1 MLLCN
6 SLVFWPAIRK
16 PKNLLCS
23 DHNRKSKIPS
33 LVTNKHVSYKA
44 SASFNVTTKSTS
56 YDLQGKGGVG
66 IINFFQGKN
75 IFITGGTGLL
85 GKALVEKLL
94 RLTPVGKIYILVKA
108 DDHET
113 AIDRITKEL
122 INSELFKCLQEKHG
136 KYYQEFMAKNL
147 VPVIG
152 NITEPNLGMDPDSA
166 HAIMKDVNVIIES
179 AANTNINERYDVSL
193 KTNVNGPQRIMSFAK
208 ACKSLELLVYISTAY
223 VNGERE
229 GIFLENP
236 LTMGENRRKDPSPF
250 PRVDVSDEVN
260 LASRSGTTS
269 TGFDGNKYMRKLGME
284 RANFYGWHNTY
295 QITKAMGEMVIN
307 KTRGDMPV
315 VIIRP
320 TIIESCYKGPVPG
333 WIQGNRVFDPL
344 ICSFGKG
351 QLPAFLCK
359 PDTPIDIIPLDMVVN
374 ATIAAMAKHG
384 YKHMPELNIYQIAT
398 SVLNPVRISD
408 MFDYTCEYFRSRP
421 LIESESSSRI
431 SYYDN
436 LAPVKYFDNFD
447 DLSKYTRDEI
457 YRRFGSM
464 RNVEAH
470 KLQKQCK
477 AKIMYAE
484 NLCKIYEFAGFLKAR
499 FDARN
504 TQKLLSE
511 MSKEEQI
518 NFDIDVTK
526 IDWRNYITEVHIPGL
541 IKFVLK

>member
-208 ACKSLELLVYISTAY
+208 ACKSLELLVYIST
-223 VNGERE
+223 
-229 GIFLENP
+229 
-236 LTMGENRRKDPSPF
+236 
-250 PRVDVSDEVN
+250 
-260 LASRSGTTS
+260 GT
-269 TGFDGNKYMRKLGME
+269 
-284 RANFYGWHNTY
+284 
-295 QITKAMGEMVIN
+295 
-307 KTRGDMPV
+307 
-315 VIIRP
+315 
-320 TIIESCYKGPVPG
+320 
-333 WIQGNRVFDPL
+333 
-344 ICSFGKG
+344 
-351 QLPAFLCK
+351 
-359 PDTPIDIIPLDMVVN
+359 
-374 ATIAAMAKHG
+374 
-384 YKHMPELNIYQIAT
+384 
-398 SVLNPVRISD
+398 
-408 MFDYTCEYFRSRP
+408 
-421 LIESESSSRI
+421 
-431 SYYDN
+431 
-436 LAPVKYFDNFD
+436 
-447 DLSKYTRDEI
+447 
-457 YRRFGSM
+457 
-464 RNVEAH
+464 
-470 KLQKQCK
+470 
-477 AKIMYAE
+477 
-484 NLCKIYEFAGFLKAR
+484 
-499 FDARN
+499 
-504 TQKLLSE
+504 
-511 MSKEEQI
+511 
-518 NFDIDVTK
+518 
-526 IDWRNYITEVHIPGL
+526 
-541 IKFVLK
+541 